1 MSTLPLKPVSVETVI
16 PARERSWNEF
26 SLKTGSFH
34 AYLIPTTIPKKC
46 TGAVILSTSNLELNQ
61 KNFNL
66 WLSPPPISNAC
77 RVEDDFDNSI
87 LHLKAL
93 IIVSTM

>member
-26 SLKTGSFH
+26 SLKTSSFH
-34 AYLIPTTIPKKC
+34 AYLVPTTIPKKC

-61 KNFNL
+61 KN
-66 WLSPPPISNAC
+66 
-77 RVEDDFDNSI
+77 SI
-87 LHLKAL
+87 FGYLRRLFPMHAELRTIL
-93 IIVSTM
+93 IIRYFI

>member
-61 KNFNL
+61 KNSIFGNL
-66 WLSPPPISNAC
+66 LRLFPMHAELRTI
-77 RVEDDFDNSI
+77 
-87 LHLKAL
+87 L
-93 IIVSTM
+93 IIRYFI

>member
-26 SLKTGSFH
+26 SLKNR
-34 AYLIPTTIPKKC
+34 LIPRLLGSYDYSKKMHWC
-46 TGAVILSTSNLELNQ
+46 CDTFNKQFRIESE
-61 KNFNL
+61 KFNL